1 MFCTVSG
8 KDTLRCWE
16 KHAKPEPGDLS
27 SPYSLQDQWIIIM
40 SCRCVCMTNMLFAS
54 FPEALCTYI
63 HCVWVHFTDD
73 WMIRCSVQSWKVIS
87 PLNMGEEA
95 ANGPTSSHKL
105 NSNTDQS
112 FIYYSKS
119 RICSDTHDEQHLYE
133 THTAGKWKKSPNP
146 QKWWLNRLK
155 LELEAEHHFSIFHR
169 TVSEDFLKFCFFA
182 NEINLELTFWDCFSI
197 FLCLEKMDNRK
208 SLSFHFYPYPG
219 LSERGQCSELTP
231 QLTSHWLLAVY

>member
-1 MFCTVSG
+1 MFRTESG

-40 SCRCVCMTNMLFAS
+40 SCRCVCMTNMPFAS

-63 HCVWVHFTDD
+63 HCVWVRFTDD

-95 ANGPTSSHKL
+95 ANGPRSSHKL

-112 FIYYSKS
+112 FIYYSNMS
-119 RICSDTHDEQHLYE
+119 HIHAATHMENNISTKE
-133 THTAGKWKKSPNP
+133 TGKWKKKSPNP
-146 QKWWLNRLK
+146 QKR
-155 LELEAEHHFSIFHR
+155 
-169 TVSEDFLKFCFFA
+169 
-182 NEINLELTFWDCFSI
+182 
-197 FLCLEKMDNRK
+197 
-208 SLSFHFYPYPG
+208 
-219 LSERGQCSELTP
+219 
-231 QLTSHWLLAVY
+231 